1 MVDLGGLGHM
11 FSLRALEGRPQ
22 IGIYVK
28 NIAFDSILDED
39 MYRIRSTLIA
49 VIAIIIVL
57 FVRSQAVQ
65 LGVGGIFNIVTV
77 VMIVLIIFG
86 LIRTWFRG

>member
-1 MVDLGGLGHM
+1 M
-11 FSLRALEGRPQ
+11 FSLRALERRPQ

-28 NIAFDSILDED
+28 NITFDSILDEG

-49 VIAIIIVL
+49 VIAMIILL
-57 FVRSQAVQ
+57 FVRSQAAQ
-65 LGVGGIFNIVTV
+65 MGFGGIFNIVTIL
-77 VMIVLIIFG
+77 MIVLIIFN